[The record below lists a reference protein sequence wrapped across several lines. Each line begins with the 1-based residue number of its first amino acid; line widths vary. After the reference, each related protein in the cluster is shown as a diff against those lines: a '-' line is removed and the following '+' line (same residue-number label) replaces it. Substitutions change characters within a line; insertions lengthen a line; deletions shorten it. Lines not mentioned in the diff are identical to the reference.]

1 MFLFSHPK
9 RLFYFLLA
17 LSVLLPGLTCAQAPA
32 AGATKPAYSI
42 MKNRP
47 DSLTE
52 FSGQIQKKGFIDLG
66 DAQLYYE
73 ETGQG
78 APLVLLHGHS
88 FDRRMWNPQLAELAR
103 HYRVIRYDMRG
114 YGRSSLPVEG
124 QEFLHADD
132 LHRLLQALHIAKA
145 HLVGLSLGG
154 FVAVDFMALHPEA
167 TRSVVSCSGSIYS
180 RPGPEQPITEA
191 EIARRRTEIAQL
203 QAAGLEAYKEKW
215 LASLLQASEPQQA
228 NSGPLLRQMVHDW
241 SMWQPLHVEP
251 RVLLGTSLVPR
262 LRAHPVRVPLLL
274 LAGERESAART
285 HDNEVLQALVPGAQ
299 TAVLPHAGH
308 VANLD
313 NPAAFTQ
320 AVLQFL
326 AGR

>member
-1 MFLFSHPK
+1 LF
-9 RLFYFLLA
+9 A
-17 LSVLLPGLTCAQAPA
+17 LSALLPGVARAQVPA
-32 AGATKPAYSI
+32 AGAKKLAYPNVKTK
-42 MKNRP
+42 P
-47 DSLTE
+47 DSLVE
-52 FSGQIQKKGFIDLG
+52 FPGRFRKQGFIDLG

-73 ETGQG
+73 EIGRG

-88 FDRRMWNPQLAELAR
+88 FDRRMWNPQLTELAR

-124 QEFLHADD
+124 QEFLHAND
-132 LHRLLQALHIAKA
+132 LYRLLQSLHIAKA

-167 TRSVVSCSGSIYS
+167 TRSVVSCSGSIYP
-180 RPGPEQPITEA
+180 RPGPEQPITET

-203 QAAGLEAYKEKW
+203 QATGQEAYKEKW
-215 LASLLQASEPQQA
+215 LASLLQASGPQQA
-228 NSGPLLRQMVHDW
+228 NSAPLLRQMVHDW

-262 LRAHPVRVPLLL
+262 LRAHPVQVPLLL

-326 AGR
+326 ANL